1 MWREEHLWNVSV
13 LSKITLLHSCNTIAP
28 SSGRNPR
35 TRPHDYILSCDE
47 NGLHVWMAPYIWNN
61 IPCFCL
67 LAVSSYVSCIMCQA
81 KSPLIHY
88 RFVPDPCLDCP
99 WTFRTRFT
107 LFRTES
113 VPLPTF
119 IELDT
124 FCQWFMCV
132 QGVDVT
138 EFSLEELAMIA
149 LLLDENTKVIS
160 ISTNGF
166 MKHRNNECYFI

>member
-13 LSKITLLHSCNTIAP
+13 LSKITLFHCCNTIAP
-28 SSGRNPR
+28 SSGRNPH

-61 IPCFCL
+61 MPCFCL

-81 KSPLIHY
+81 KSPLNTLPI
-88 RFVPDPCLDCP
+88 
-99 WTFRTRFT
+99 RTRS
-107 LFRTES
+107 LSGLS
-113 VPLPTF
+113 VDF
-119 IELDT
+119 SDT
-124 FCQWFMCV
+124 IYAFQDRISAIADFYWVRHFLSVVMCV

-138 EFSLEELAMIA
+138 AFSLEELAMIA

-160 ISTNGF
+160 ISTNDF